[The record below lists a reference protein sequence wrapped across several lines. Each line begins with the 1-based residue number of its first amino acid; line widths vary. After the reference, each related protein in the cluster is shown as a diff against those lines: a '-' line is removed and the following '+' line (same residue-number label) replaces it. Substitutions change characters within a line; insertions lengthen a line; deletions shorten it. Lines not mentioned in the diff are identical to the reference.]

1 MNGPFDKPTGQ
12 LLNFGP
18 ARFGKALLRVNLW
31 TGRLSVA
38 HQIEFHDGM
47 GFPEYVPGQLIL
59 SKHLAESNPATA
71 IATHDDNA
79 GFLLWFSINVFYHR
93 HHSQD

>member
-1 MNGPFDKPTGQ
+1 
-12 LLNFGP
+12 
-18 ARFGKALLRVNLW
+18 
-31 TGRLSVA
+31 
-38 HQIEFHDGM
+38 M